1 MKWFCGT
8 SAFRIGAIIIKKK
21 GKFEQPRT
29 GFSSVEQTPR
39 DEDLSWM
46 NREPERPRPTA
57 SPEDAPTIQIP
68 VVSDEMFKTH
78 LPPQPEAAGS
88 VPDWADPDPEYA
100 PDEQP
105 QRKKAGPNPGL
116 LAGII
121 GGGMALVLVLAM
133 LLWGVVL
140 KNGKT
145 IYPNVYVA
153 GINVGGMSRQEAVA
167 AVDDSM
173 AASYASATLNVQL
186 PDRTIS
192 FSPDQ
197 TNVALDADEAITEAL
212 NHGRD
217 GNPFAAVLQ
226 YFSARSREHYIDL
239 QTVLNLDTDYIRNRI
254 DEVAQE
260 VSQTPSPSKVD
271 FNEAAGTITVTVGS
285 PDRKLDADGLYDAV
299 YEAFMNSDFTPL
311 TWEYEEV
318 PCEAVD
324 LTSYY
329 EEYCT
334 EVQDAVYDEENH
346 VVKDEVKG
354 YGFDLEAA
362 NQRLATATPGSQ
374 VVIQFEELEPKVTK
388 LELESQMFG
397 TMLYSTS
404 SSYVNN
410 SNRTTNLRLACE
422 ALNGTILNP
431 GETFSFND
439 IVGERTD
446 AKGYLPATVYNSGAS
461 VQELG
466 GGVCQVASTIYYA
479 TLHLDLEQVERSP
492 HMYAVTYVEMG
503 MDATIYWGSLDYK
516 FKNTLDQ
523 PIKLQANIDNG
534 KCNITFWAEH
544 ELDYTVKMSYTIL
557 ATYPWEEVEIVDE
570 TKPVGYREEKE
581 TPYTGYKVVTYK
593 TIYDADGKEI
603 SNAQEAVSTYNKRD
617 HTFIVGPADTSETPT
632 TPTDPNDPLDP
643 DNPGDDNGDDN
654 TDDNTGTTTPVDPLN
669 PFG

>member
-1 MKWFCGT
+1 MEPTPRDDALWT
-8 SAFRIGAIIIKKK
+8 ERES
-21 GKFEQPRT
+21 EQPR
-29 GFSSVEQTPR
+29 P
-39 DEDLSWM
+39 
-46 NREPERPRPTA
+46 A
-57 SPEDAPTIQIP
+57 SAPEDAPTIQIP
-68 VVSDEMFKTH
+68 VVSDELFKTK
-78 LPPQPEAAGS
+78 LPPQPERARS
-88 VPDWADPDPEYA
+88 VPDWADPE
-100 PDEQP
+100 PDDEP
-105 QRKKAGPNPGL
+105 DLPRQRRRGPNPGL
-116 LAGII
+116 LTGII
-121 GGGMALVLVLAM
+121 GGSVVLALVLGM
-133 LLWGVVL
+133 LIWGIVL

-153 GINVGGMSRQEAVA
+153 GINVGGMSRDEAVA

-173 AASYASATLNVQL
+173 SASYASATLNVQL
-186 PDRTIS
+186 PDQTLS
-192 FSPDQ
+192 FNPDQ
-197 TNVALDADEAITEAL
+197 TNVALDADEAISEAL
-212 NHGRD
+212 RHGRD
-217 GNPFAAVLQ
+217 GNPFSAVLN
-226 YFSARSREHYIDL
+226 YFSARKREHYIDL
-239 QTVLNLDTDYIRNRI
+239 NTILDLDTTYIRDKI
-254 DEVAQE
+254 DEVAAE
-260 VSQTPSPSKVD
+260 VSQSPSDSKVD

-285 PDRKLDADGLYDAV
+285 PERKLDADGLYDAV
-299 YEAFMNSDFTPL
+299 YQAFMNSDFTPL

-318 PCEAVD
+318 PCEPVD
-324 LTSYY
+324 LTPYY
-329 EEYCT
+329 EQYCT

-362 NQRLATATPGSQ
+362 NQQLATAAPGSR
-374 VVIQFEELEPKVTK
+374 VVIRFEELEPKVTK
-388 LELESQMFG
+388 LELESKMFG
-397 TMLYSTS
+397 TKLYSTS
-404 SSYVNN
+404 SPYVNN

-431 GETFSFND
+431 GETFSFNG
-439 IVGERTD
+439 IVGERTA

-479 TLHLDLEQVERSP
+479 TLHLNLEQVERSP

-544 ELDYTVKMSYTIL
+544 ELDYSVKMSYTIL
-557 ATYPWEEVEIVDE
+557 ATYPWKEVEIVDE

-581 TPYTGYKVVTYK
+581 SPYTGYKVVTYK
-593 TIYDADGKEI
+593 TIYDASGKEI

-617 HTFIVGPADTSETPT
+617 HTFIVGPKSATENPDTPV
-632 TPTDPNDPLDP
+632 TPTDPDDPLNPDNPDTPDTP
-643 DNPGDDNGDDN
+643 DNPGGG
-654 TDDNTGTTTPVDPLN
+654 DNTGGTTPTDPLN